1 MQPLR
6 RQLDEDAW
14 QRLNDYVSSVVQLVK
29 DTNDT
34 TEEQLLMENENLKRR
49 LADQDRT
56 AQGGTGPHKAGL
68 CSGNGD
74 ESVWHRSQA
83 TKENGGNGGESHEA

>member
-1 MQPLR
+1 MNVKDLKALRKSQHDLMQPLR

-34 TEEQLLMENENLKRR
+34 TEER
-49 LADQDRT
+49 
-56 AQGGTGPHKAGL
+56 
-68 CSGNGD
+68 C
-74 ESVWHRSQA
+74 
-83 TKENGGNGGESHEA
+83 